1 MKKFTAVSALLFL
14 MSGCASN
21 DIETVVNDGIN
32 GAISGVFGSSQKAI
46 TAKTNLPSSGTEK
59 SYSVN
64 SERINI
70 LAAEK
75 TSRDY
80 GAIKVVKQGKNPKGQ
95 TRLAMDYCAHP
106 GVGKVA
112 CGGYL
117 YQVSP
122 DGWLVSKSISFGSA
136 DFHNEIVIP
145 AGSYYMKVSSNGMGK
160 ESYTTG
166 VFTISPYKTS
176 YVQLE
181 LE

>member
-46 TAKTNLPSSGTEK
+46 TAKTNIPASGAPRT
-59 SYSVN
+59 YSV
-64 SERINI
+64 E
-70 LAAEK
+70 AEHIATYEAK
-75 TSRDY
+75 KSSRDY
-80 GAIKVVKQGKNPKGQ
+80 GTIKIARQEKNPKGQ
-95 TRLAMDYCAHP
+95 TRLVLDFCAHP
-106 GVGKVA
+106 GIGKVK
-112 CGGYL
+112 CSGSI
-117 YQVSP
+117 YQVTSE
-122 DGWLVSKSISFGSA
+122 GWLVDKGIYFGGNSSF
-136 DFHNEIVIP
+136 NEIVVP
-145 AGSYYMKVSSNGMGK
+145 AGSYYLKVRSDGVGK

-166 VFTISPYKTS
+166 TFSVSPYKTS